1 MFRPK
6 HTALAAAATVM
17 ALGGAGVAIAAGGGN
32 GSDSA
37 GAGTNSAKTT
47 TTTPSQSDQVS
58 LRSRPERV
66 RRLSDTTAGALR
78 GAGGLLGDVAARS
91 RYVGFSIEMGT
102 S

>member
-17 ALGGAGVAIAAGGGN
+17 ALGGAGVAIAAGGGTAPIQGRGHEQRQDDN
-32 GSDSA
+32 DDTVTVG
-37 GAGTNSAKTT
+37 
-47 TTTPSQSDQVS
+47 PVP